1 MNRKTAKSSF
11 VEKPFIPV
19 LGGIQPG
26 ILEQSY
32 TAENKENGFIDRM
45 LVSMPELDIESYNTN
60 EMNEATLEWYE
71 TFIIGIYEH
80 VKFTLIEYDQDAE
93 ILVKNAKMDA
103 KAKIEWQRI
112 FNDIT
117 NVQNSDDE
125 NEYMK
130 SMLPKQK
137 SYIPRFALLIHI
149 LDYFMDV
156 KHKDPYIV
164 NKDAILK
171 AEKLSKYFIQMA
183 KKVKVNSIEHKEIKD
198 VIYNA
203 KNKTNKE
210 KFIDMYTSNPELDKK
225 RVAEMLGLSRT
236 QIYRYI
242 AEIIKKV

>member
-1 MNRKTAKSSF
+1 
-11 VEKPFIPV
+11 
-19 LGGIQPG
+19 
-26 ILEQSY
+26 
-32 TAENKENGFIDRM
+32 
-45 LVSMPELDIESYNTN
+45 MPELMIDKYNNN

-80 VKFTLIEYDQDAE
+80 VKFTLIEYDADDE
-93 ILVKNAKMDA
+93 IVVKNAKFNA
-103 KAKIEWQRI
+103 EAKIEWQRI

-156 KHKDPYIV
+156 RHKDPYVV
-164 NKDAILK
+164 NKDSILK

-198 VIYNA
+198 VIYNS

-210 KFIDMYTSNPELDKK
+210 KFLDMYMSNPELDKK

-242 AEIIKKV
+242 AEIDKKV